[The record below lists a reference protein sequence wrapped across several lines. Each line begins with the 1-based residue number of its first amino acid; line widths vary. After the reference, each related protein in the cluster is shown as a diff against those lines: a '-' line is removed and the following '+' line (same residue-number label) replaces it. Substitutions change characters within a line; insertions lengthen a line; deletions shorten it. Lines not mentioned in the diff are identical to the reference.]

1 MPDERTCTIGAT
13 RQDPDVRLPKHWL
26 LEWLTYVVVRLSVCV
41 IQTLHIDTVAW
52 LARGLALVVH
62 DVFRIRVR
70 VTEENIAHAFP
81 QLCREE
87 QHRMARKM
95 WEHMVVMVAE
105 IAQASRK
112 IHDTNWRNHLE
123 MSPEVRRQFVS
134 RLLDP
139 RPLIV
144 LTGHHGNFEIGGL
157 VLGLLGFPT
166 FTVARPFDNRYIGRF
181 VNKFRGAYGQYI
193 LSKYGSAKLIAV
205 ALEKGHVLGVLG
217 DQDGGARGGCVVEFF
232 GRSAACHKS
241 IALFSLTA
249 DAPMLVT
256 YTMRDRQPLRFKIG
270 IMGVVDPANK
280 DDPRVQGVSPLTQW
294 YSSQLEQAIRI
305 APEQYWWMHDRWKE
319 YCGQRRHRP
328 KRIHSSKKTRTDHP
342 AAADLNVV
350 PHVHSDGRLEKNRRS

>member
-81 QLCREE
+81 RLCREE
-87 QHRMARKM
+87 QHRMARQM

-144 LTGHHGNFEIGGL
+144 VTGHHGNFEIGGL
-157 VLGLLGFPT
+157 GLGLSKCWKIVELHG
-166 FTVARPFDNRYIGRF
+166 GQ
-181 VNKFRGAYGQYI
+181 VNAEATGHTGA
-193 LSKYGSAKLIAV
+193 
-205 ALEKGHVLGVLG
+205 
-217 DQDGGARGGCVVEFF
+217 
-232 GRSAACHKS
+232 
-241 IALFSLTA
+241 T
-249 DAPMLVT
+249 
-256 YTMRDRQPLRFKIG
+256 FKIQF
-270 IMGVVDPANK
+270 PATLIVC
-280 DDPRVQGVSPLTQW
+280 PSIPSAG
-294 YSSQLEQAIRI
+294 
-305 APEQYWWMHDRWKE
+305 
-319 YCGQRRHRP
+319 
-328 KRIHSSKKTRTDHP
+328 
-342 AAADLNVV
+342 
-350 PHVHSDGRLEKNRRS
+350 